1 LQQNEIEETKMSRVG
16 KNPVVLPAGVTADV
30 KEQNVKVKGPKG
42 EMTLVVHPKV
52 EVKLDGGNV
61 VVSPREMTDRE
72 ARALWATMQR
82 RITNMVIGV
91 KDGYTKSL
99 EIQGVGYRCALQGK
113 ELVLQLGFSHEVRYA
128 IPAGITIA
136 VEKQTSIK
144 IDGIDKEEVGQV
156 AAEIRGYK
164 PPEPYKGKGIRY
176 VGEYVRQK
184 EGKKK

>member
-1 LQQNEIEETKMSRVG
+1 MSRVG
-16 KNPVVLPAGVTADV
+16 KLPVVLPTGVTADV
-30 KEQNVKVKGPKG
+30 KEQDVKVKGPKG

-52 EVKLDGGNV
+52 EVKMENGAV
-61 VVSPREMTDRE
+61 VVAPKSQDRE

-82 RITNMVIGV
+82 RIANMVIGV
-91 KDGYTKSL
+91 KDGYSKSL
-99 EIQGVGYRCALQGK
+99 EIEGVGYRCAMAGK

-128 IPAGITIA
+128 IPAGIT
-136 VEKQTSIK
+136 VTVDKQTSIK
-144 IDGIDKEEVGQV
+144 IEGINKEQVGQV

-176 VGEYVRQK
+176 VGEYILRK